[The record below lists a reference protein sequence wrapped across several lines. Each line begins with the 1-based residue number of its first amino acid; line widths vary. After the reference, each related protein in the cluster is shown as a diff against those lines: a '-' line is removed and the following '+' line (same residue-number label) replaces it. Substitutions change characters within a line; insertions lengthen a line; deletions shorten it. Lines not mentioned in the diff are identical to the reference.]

1 MSLSIHESPL
11 LPVARPW
18 RLAARG
24 LFAALLGVISFLA
37 LYPDPPRMADTGWDK
52 ANHALAFA
60 ALAAVWL
67 AAWAVS
73 RRRLWQPVAALM
85 GYGLLIELLQ
95 AGIPGRSADGADLV
109 GDATGLALGLAFA
122 AGVGGW
128 LRRRQARRAR
138 AAVLS
143 AAASR

>member
-11 LPVARPW
+11 LPAARPV

-24 LFAALLGVISFLA
+24 LFAALLGVISFFA
-37 LYPDPPRMADTGWDK
+37 LDPAPPQLADTGWDK

-67 AAWAVS
+67 VAWAVS
-73 RRRLWQPVAALM
+73 RPRLWQPVAALM

-95 AGIPGRSADGADLV
+95 AGIPGRSADVADLV
-109 GDATGLALGLAFA
+109 GDAAGLALGLAVA
-122 AGVGGW
+122 AGLGHV
-128 LRRRQARRAR
+128 LRRRQARRVR

-143 AAASR
+143 ASASR